1 MYHYFQGMLSIW
13 HQEQK
18 IFLSDLIL
26 IAILVNNAFKTVQ
39 QRVKG
44 KEDICRRA
52 DAQQRYL
59 TQDFTLWWTGL
70 RCVILED
77 RYNMY
82 NINIRISDVFIII
95 IFYLTFFTS
104 FALFHFFHPF
114 FYPLLYVS
122 RQFFM
127 TVVESFSTHSF

>member
-1 MYHYFQGMLSIW
+1 
-13 HQEQK
+13 
-18 IFLSDLIL
+18 
-26 IAILVNNAFKTVQ
+26 
-39 QRVKG
+39 
-44 KEDICRRA
+44 
-52 DAQQRYL
+52 
-59 TQDFTLWWTGL
+59 
-70 RCVILED
+70 
-77 RYNMY
+77 MY

-95 IFYLTFFTS
+95 LFYLTFFTS